1 MSAKYDTAITIFS
14 PDGHLFQVEY
24 ALEAVR
30 KGATA
35 VAVQG
40 KDAVV
45 LAVERKTV
53 PKLQDPRT
61 ARKIL
66 KIDDRT
72 YLAFAG
78 LQADARVLCDR
89 VRTFAQTF
97 QLNYGLQPTAQ
108 QIARYVASLQFK
120 ATIRGGMRPYGLS
133 AFVAGVNQVGKP
145 EMYQTEPNGT
155 CLEWKAAAIG
165 RNSKTVQDYLEKDYK
180 NDGTLLEAT
189 HMAIRALLEVTEAA
203 SKNMEIAIVAQDGK
217 LSFMDDDAVEKMCK
231 EIDAQ
236 KEAAGEKK

>member
-1 MSAKYDTAITIFS
+1 MAKYDTAITIFS

-40 KDAVV
+40 KDSVI

-66 KIDDRT
+66 QIDDRS

-89 VRTFAQTF
+89 VRIFAQSF
-97 QLNYGLQPTAQ
+97 QLNYGIKPTAL

-133 AFVAGVNQVGKP
+133 AFVAGVNQEGTP
-145 EMYQTEPNGT
+145 ELYQTEPNGT
-155 CLEWKAAAIG
+155 CLQWKAAAIG
-165 RNSKTVQDYLEKDYK
+165 RNNKTVQDYLEKDYK
-180 NDGTLLEAT
+180 DGANLEDAKK
-189 HMAIRALLEVTEAA
+189 MAVKALLEVTEAA
-203 SKNMEIAIVAQDGK
+203 AKNMEIAIVQQNGA
-217 LSFMDDDAVEKMCK
+217 LSFMPEDDVEKLCK
-231 EIDAQ
+231 EVEAQ
-236 KEAAGEKK
+236 KEADGEKK

>member
-1 MSAKYDTAITIFS
+1 MSAKYDTAITVFS

-40 KDAVV
+40 ADAVI

-66 KIDDRT
+66 KVDDRT

-78 LQADARVLCDR
+78 LQADARVLTDR
-89 VRTFAQTF
+89 VRIFAQSF
-97 QLNYGLQPTAQ
+97 ILNYGIQATAL

-133 AFVAGVNQVGKP
+133 AFVAGVNQEGKP
-145 EMYQTEPNGT
+145 ELYQTEPNGT
-155 CLEWKAAAIG
+155 CLAWKAAAIG

-180 NDGTLLEAT
+180 AGAGELDAKK
-189 HMAIRALLEVTEAA
+189 MAVKALLEVTEAA
-203 SKNMEIAIVAQDGK
+203 AKNM
-217 LSFMDDDAVEKMCK
+217 
-231 EIDAQ
+231 
-236 KEAAGEKK
+236 